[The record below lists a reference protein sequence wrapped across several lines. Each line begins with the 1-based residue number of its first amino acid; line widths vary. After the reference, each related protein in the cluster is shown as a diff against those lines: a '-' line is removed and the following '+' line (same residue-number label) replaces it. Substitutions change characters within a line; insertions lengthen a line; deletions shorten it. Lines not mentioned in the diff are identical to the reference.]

1 MTHPKLRKE
10 ESDVLKNLLSGMST
24 SAVARKLGL
33 HRSKVKN
40 IIDRLVYYGLI
51 RAVPGTKNPV
61 IYEDPYNVIPFPLR
75 GEPRRK
81 PTIHHR
87 CPNPRHPPTIHPT
100 ATKWT

>member
-10 ESDVLKNLLSGMST
+10 ESDVLKNLLSGMRT

-33 HRSKVKN
+33 HRSKEQN
-40 IIDRLVYYGLI
+40 IIARLVYYGLI

-61 IYEDPYNVIPFPLR
+61 IYEDPYNVIPFPPY
-75 GEPRRK
+75 GGNPEG
-81 PTIHHR
+81 TIHHR